1 MSLDKLPVEWS
12 VTGLESL
19 SEFIIGGDWG
29 KDLSFAD
36 ESYIDAFC
44 IRGSEFKNWKTD
56 KGKTAVPRKLK
67 ISSLNTRRLK
77 VGDIL
82 VEISGGGPDQPV
94 GRTVYIEE
102 LVFNNLDSEDIVCT
116 NFLRLFRP
124 ISSINAKY
132 LNFYLSFFYKT
143 PEIVNYQSGSNNLRN
158 LQFKDYLKLEI
169 PMAPLAE
176 QQEIVRQLDMM
187 LAQVEQIKARLD
199 VIPAILKKFRQS
211 VLADAVSGKLT
222 EEWREQNNLPLA
234 NIEKL
239 ERVVD
244 SSFYGPRFSKDDYTD
259 DLQNGIPTIRT
270 TDMSDGKIIVT
281 PTTPRIIVPPE
292 KIEQFKVKP
301 SDLLI
306 TRTGSIGV
314 MALVREEYLAIPSA
328 YLIRFRFKQNLV
340 SSDYIYYALTSP
352 NGQNQMGLSTTAIT
366 QPNIN
371 ANSIRALEIY
381 LPSIEEQKEIVKRVD
396 TLFGYAARI
405 EETIQSA
412 QKRVNLLTQSILAK
426 AFSGELTAEWR
437 EQHQEL
443 IIGINSAESLLA
455 AIQAERE
462 ASKPAKKTRKKKE
475 V

>member
-1 MSLDKLPVEWS
+1 MSLDNLPVEWEKVALGNLATTITKGTTPTTMGFPFQS
-12 VTGLESL
+12 AGINFIKVESL
-19 SEFIIGGDWG
+19 G
-29 KDLSFAD
+29 KN
-36 ESYIDAFC
+36 YIDKSLIYNF
-44 IRGSEFKNWKTD
+44 ISEGAHEALKRSQLVSGDLLFSIAGTI
-56 KGKTAVPRKLK
+56 GKTALVRDEDLPANTNQALAIIRGVSEFFDVDFLK
-67 ISSLNTRRLK
+67 HQLDFFVNTFKEQARGGAMNNISLQDLK
-77 VGDIL
+77 
-82 VEISGGGPDQPV
+82 S
-94 GRTVYIEE
+94 
-102 LVFNNLDSEDIVCT
+102 FNVIFVS
-116 NFLRLFRP
+116 
-124 ISSINAKY
+124 
-132 LNFYLSFFYKT
+132 
-143 PEIVNYQSGSNNLRN
+143 Q
-158 LQFKDYLKLEI
+158 
-169 PMAPLAE
+169 AE
-176 QQEIVRQLDMM
+176 QQEIVRQLDVM

-437 EQHQEL
+437 EQHQDL
-443 IIGINSAESLLA
+443 ITGVNSAEALLA
-455 AIQAERE
+455 KIQAERE
-462 ASKPAKKTRKKKE
+462 ASKPVKKTRAKKE
-475 V
+475 A

>member
-1 MSLDKLPVEWS
+1 MNLDNLPVEWS
-12 VTGLESL
+12 VSQLTKMIASEGLISDGDWIESKDQDEKGDIRLIQLADIGDGDFRDKSNRYMNQDAFDRLNCVELKANDVLIARMPDPLGRACIFPKLPYKCVTVVDVCLIRTGERSAISPKLLKYWINSTQIRNLIALNATGTTRKRITRKKLES
-19 SEFIIGGDWG
+19 FD
-29 KDLSFAD
+29 FP
-36 ESYIDAFC
+36 
-44 IRGSEFKNWKTD
+44 
-56 KGKTAVPRKLK
+56 VP
-67 ISSLNTRRLK
+67 
-77 VGDIL
+77 
-82 VEISGGGPDQPV
+82 
-94 GRTVYIEE
+94 
-102 LVFNNLDSEDIVCT
+102 
-116 NFLRLFRP
+116 
-124 ISSINAKY
+124 
-132 LNFYLSFFYKT
+132 
-143 PEIVNYQSGSNNLRN
+143 
-158 LQFKDYLKLEI
+158 
-169 PMAPLAE
+169 PLAE
-176 QQEIVRQLDMM
+176 QQEIVRQLDVM

-199 VIPAILKKFRQS
+199 AIPTILKKFRQS

-412 QKRVNLLTQSILAK
+412 QKRLNLLTQSILAK

-443 IIGINSAESLLA
+443 ITGINSAESLLA
-455 AIQAERE
+455 KIQEERE
-462 ASKPAKKTRKKKE
+462 ASKPVKKTRKKKE
-475 V
+475 A